1 MNPFQL
7 VKMKGPAS
15 SRLITISQAFSRASL
30 ASKDIFVVM
39 PRGIYRPNLFGAL
52 SFAGASGLC
61 QLRLLWVIAAL
72 ASGPT
77 LAVAQIDE
85 PPKKETTVPPA
96 AGTKVPA
103 GPMTSDA
110 SDLDTFLL
118 RDSKGNLVPVLGM
131 TFEEFEK
138 LLKLKQG
145 LAPAQPPPYVLDG
158 LSISG
163 SVQSQLATL
172 EVTVTVRI
180 REEGWVRVPLKMNKG
195 VLRDDPKYTGP
206 GEQFTTFDAAEG
218 YQCWLKGVDAK
229 PHVVKLNI
237 VCPVHETGTQ
247 SRLEI
252 LLPRATESSL
262 KLVVPLENAEG
273 SLKAGNEGIV
283 SAKSSS
289 GGKSEVDVIGP
300 GGDLQLTW
308 QPAQGMSA
316 EAKQLLDAS
325 GEIVVR
331 IEGRNRIGSD
341 ARLKVRSFGS
351 PVEVFRVRLPAGMEW
366 VPTNPTGY
374 SVTPVSAAGG
384 QKAQEVE
391 VKLDRPSSGITE
403 IRLLA
408 SLAPGAEPAGGALQP
423 ARFEVL
429 GAVRQRGVIDFAI
442 DGDWSLEWTEDASTR
457 RVDVPADAAAALKSV
472 ARFEYFRQPCP
483 LQLKVA
489 ARPTRLVIEPTYLI
503 FVEPQLL
510 RLEATLKCRVR
521 GARPPRLAVA
531 LGDWQLD
538 RAGPEALVEQEFVD
552 ASQNPLSLPL
562 KAGPTGELEIKLE
575 LHKEIVPG
583 SSRLAFDLP
592 RPVADLLDP
601 ASVIVLASDNVEIVP
616 RTREVSGLTSDD
628 LPPTIKLPDR
638 QQLPLVYRDLG
649 YAGSSHFSADFQVRT
664 RQVMVDAAAQLRFG
678 PESVAIEQ
686 QLVYRIF
693 YEPQRTFTLLVPET
707 LAARGEI
714 KVLLANQ
721 SLLLAPAPATA
732 SASGPSLARYQVTVP
747 QEQRGNVKLL
757 VQYSLPLP
765 ALSADK
771 PAELTVPLVI
781 PVEDEVQSTSGQT
794 LTATWGD
801 SLDVELAAA
810 NSTGFQPVTGVSSP
824 MQVQLTSARLLPAA
838 RWKMSPANPSSG
850 STVSVSRLW
859 LQSVLSDQGR
869 QDRAAWKLQTSAREL
884 TLILPLG
891 TDMEGVELA
900 LDGQKVAGTRGENT
914 VHIPLMS
921 EGTSRDRVLEAWFA
935 VPGELAT
942 GDSLQTRMA
951 APRLQGVAHIREVY
965 WQLCLPADRHLL
977 ADPAGFIPEMEYSWR
992 TWFWDRRGTK
1002 SQEELEAWV
1011 GASRQEPIPMQ
1022 TNQYLFSSFGNFES
1036 IQLFAASRRAILAI
1050 AGAVVLG
1057 LGLLLLHLRS
1067 LRHPATAL
1075 AIAVGLGT
1083 AALIWPAA
1091 GFLLAQGAALA
1102 LAVVGV
1108 TVLWQWGI
1116 SGQSAWPK
1124 TETIRESPSSRDRP
1138 STTAAAPR
1146 AEVPAP
1152 ASTATAPLMS
1162 AGEART

>member
-1 MNPFQL
+1 MMA
-7 VKMKGPAS
+7 V
-15 SRLITISQAFSRASL
+15 L
-30 ASKDIFVVM
+30 AV
-39 PRGIYRPNLFGAL
+39 
-52 SFAGASGLC
+52 
-61 QLRLLWVIAAL
+61 
-72 ASGPT
+72 GPT
-77 LAVAQIDE
+77 LASAQTDE
-85 PPKKETTVPPA
+85 PPKKETPGSPA
-96 AGTKVPA
+96 AGTKIPA
-103 GPMTSDA
+103 GPMTSGA

-163 SVQSQLATL
+163 IVQNQLATL
-172 EVTVTVRI
+172 EVTATVRI
-180 REEGWVRVPLKMNKG
+180 RDEGWVRVPLKMNKG

-229 PHVVKLNI
+229 PHVVKLTI

-262 KLVVPLENAEG
+262 KLVVSLEKAEG

-289 GGKSEVDVIGP
+289 GGKSEVEVIGP

-316 EAKQLLDAS
+316 EARQLLDAS

-374 SVTPVSAAGG
+374 SVTPVSAAGV

-457 RVDVPADAAAALKSV
+457 RVDVPADAAAAALKSV

-521 GARPPRLAVA
+521 GARPPRLAIA

-538 RAGPEALVEQEFVD
+538 RAGPEALVEQELLDV
-552 ASQNPLSLPL
+552 AQNPLSLPL
-562 KAGPTGELEIKLE
+562 KAGPTGELELKLE
-575 LHKEIVPG
+575 LHKETTPG
-583 SSRLAFDLP
+583 SSWIAFDLP

-628 LPPTIKLPDR
+628 LPQSIKLPDR
-638 QQLPLVYRDLG
+638 QQPPLVYRDLG

-664 RQVMVDAAAQLRFG
+664 RQVMVDAAAHLRFG
-678 PESVAIEQ
+678 PQGVAVEQ

-765 ALSADK
+765 ALNADK

-794 LTATWGD
+794 LAATWSD
-801 SLDVELAAA
+801 SLEVELAAA
-810 NSTGFQPVTGVSSP
+810 SSASFQPVTGVSSLREL
-824 MQVQLTSARLLPAA
+824 QLSSARLLPAA
-838 RWKMSPANPSSG
+838 RWKLTPANPSSG
-850 STVSVSRLW
+850 STVAVSRLW
-859 LQSVLSDQGR
+859 LQSVFSDQGR

-884 TLILPLG
+884 TLILPAG
-891 TDMEGVELA
+891 TDMDGVELA
-900 LDGQKVAGTRGENT
+900 LDGQKLAGARSERNT
-914 VHIPLMS
+914 VHVPLLS
-921 EGTSRDRVLEAWFA
+921 GSTPRDRVLEAWFA
-935 VPGELAT
+935 VPGELPR
-942 GDSLQTRMA
+942 GDSLQTRMP
-951 APRLQGVAHIREVY
+951 APRLQGVSHIRAVY
-965 WQLCLPADRHLL
+965 WQLCLPADRHLM
-977 ADPAGFIPEMEYSWR
+977 ADPAGFSPEMQYSWR

-1011 GASRQEPIPMQ
+1011 GASRQEPIPLQ
-1022 TNQYLFSSFGNFES
+1022 TNQYLFSSFGSVES
-1036 IQLFAASRRAILAI
+1036 IQLFGASRRAILAI
-1050 AGAVVLG
+1050 AGALVLG
-1057 LGLLLLHLRS
+1057 LGLLLLHLRF

-1075 AIAVGLGT
+1075 SIAVGLGT
-1083 AALIWPAA
+1083 AALIWPVA
-1091 GFLLAQGAALA
+1091 GLLLAQGAALA
-1102 LAVVGV
+1102 LTVVGV

-1116 SGQSAWPK
+1116 SGQSGWA
-1124 TETIRESPSSRDRP
+1124 TSEIVRELPSHRDRP

-1146 AEVPAP
+1146 AEAPAP
-1152 ASTATAPLMS
+1152 ASTATAPLMG
-1162 AGEART
+1162 AGEAQI